1 MFGLFETEFDLE
13 LNAVDACDVEA
24 VDLEGA
30 GLVIGDRGIEG
41 GFDVLEL
48 RDEGVLG
55 KGILIVDEEAKRVVP
70 IASGDRLSAEVEGAV
85 LVYKTSRSP

>member
-1 MFGLFETEFDLE
+1 MGDEIGSVRVVRDRVDLE

-30 GLVIGDRGIEG
+30 GLVIGDRGIKG

-55 KGILIVDEEAKRVVP
+55 KGILIVDRGSEACRP
-70 IASGDRLSAEVEGAV
+70 HRL
-85 LVYKTSRSP
+85 R